1 MLPNYLSALPHFLSY
16 FAMAALL
23 LGVFWSMYTFLTP
36 HDELALIRQGNIS
49 AATALVGAL
58 IGFAL
63 PVAAA
68 LLHSVSIMALIQWS
82 LVAMALQLGVYALL
96 RLMMPQLGASIAADR
111 PAASILLAGISIV
124 CGILNAAAMSF

>member
-23 LGVFWSMYTFLTP
+23 LCVFWSIYTYLTS
-36 HDELALIRQGNIS
+36 HDELALIRAGNTS
-49 AATALVGAL
+49 AAIALVGAL

-68 LLHSVSIMALIQWS
+68 IVHSVSTMALIQWS
-82 LVAMALQLGVYALL
+82 LVAMALQLGVYVLL
-96 RLMMPQLGASIAADR
+96 RLVMPQLGESISEDR
-111 PAASILLAGISIV
+111 PAGAILLAGISVV

>member
-23 LGVFWSMYTFLTP
+23 LCVFWSIYTYLTS
-36 HDELALIRQGNIS
+36 HDEMVLIRAGNTS
-49 AATALVGAL
+49 AAIALVGAL

-68 LLHSVSIMALIQWS
+68 IVHSVSTMALIQWS
-82 LVAMALQLGVYALL
+82 VVAMAIQLGVYVLL
-96 RLMMPQLGASIAADR
+96 RLATPQLGESIAEDR
-111 PAASILLAGISIV
+111 PAGAILLAGISVV
-124 CGILNAAAMSF
+124 CGILNAAAMSY

>member
-16 FAMAALL
+16 FSMAALL
-23 LGVFWSMYTFLTP
+23 LCVFWSIYTYLTP
-36 HDELALIRQGNIS
+36 HDELALIREGNTS
-49 AATALVGAL
+49 AALALVGAL

-68 LLHSVSIMALIQWS
+68 ILHSVSIMALIQWS

-96 RLMMPQLGASIAADR
+96 RLVMPQLGASISEDR
-111 PAASILLAGISIV
+111 PAGAILLAGISVV
-124 CGILNAAAMSF
+124 CGILNAAAMSY

>member
-68 LLHSVSIMALIQWS
+68 ILHSVSIMALIQWS
-82 LVAMALQLGVYALL
+82 LVAMTLQLGVYALL

>member
-36 HDELALIRQGNIS
+36 HDELALIRQGNVS

-68 LLHSVSIMALIQWS
+68 ILHSVSIMALIQWS

-96 RLMMPQLGASIAADR
+96 RLMMPQLGVSIAADR

>member
-68 LLHSVSIMALIQWS
+68 ILHSVSIMALIQWS

>member
-68 LLHSVSIMALIQWS
+68 NLHSVSIMALIQWS

>member
-23 LGVFWSMYTFLTP
+23 LCVFWSIYTFLTP
-36 HDELALIRQGNIS
+36 HNELALIRDGNVS
-49 AATALVGAL
+49 AAIALVGAL

-68 LLHSVSIMALIQWS
+68 ILHSVSTMALIQWS
-82 LVAMALQLGVYALL
+82 LVAMALQLGVYTLL
-96 RLMMPQLGASIAADR
+96 RLIMPQLGASISADR
-111 PAASILLAGISIV
+111 PASAVLLAGISIV